1 MRQTGGSA
9 HATFKYLD
17 YEKLEKL
24 KKHPLIKK
32 YGYSIMLTNAENI
45 EFAKIH
51 TEIRYAQD
59 EEAKMYFAYP
69 ETGTMP
75 KAEDEIATDT
85 RVLDLLKVPHKIGEN
100 VTIKYSL
107 VGKEYTKDFKLCG
120 FWESDYISPASMM
133 WVSKDFVE
141 DELSENNLNMNES
154 GHAGLINLD
163 VMFSNSLG
171 IGEKVSDVITESG
184 YSISEGDDNYIA
196 SGVNWSY
203 VTINF
208 DNIAEMAVPMLI
220 LSLLVV
226 FTGYLIIYN
235 IFQISVVKDIKSYG
249 LLKTIGTTK
258 KQIKKLIRKQAFM
271 LCIIGIPIGLLI
283 GFLLVRTLG

>member
-1 MRQTGGSA
+1 MKFRNNNKAVINKLTISILKADKIRNIFAIFSIVFTTILFTSLFTIGGGIIKSQEYTSMRQVGGSA

-59 EEAKMYFAYP
+59 EEAKMYFSYP
-69 ETGTMP
+69 EAGTMP

-107 VGKEYTKDFKLCG
+107 GAK
-120 FWESDYISPASMM
+120 
-133 WVSKDFVE
+133 
-141 DELSENNLNMNES
+141 
-154 GHAGLINLD
+154 
-163 VMFSNSLG
+163 
-171 IGEKVSDVITESG
+171 
-184 YSISEGDDNYIA
+184 SIQKI
-196 SGVNWSY
+196 
-203 VTINF
+203 
-208 DNIAEMAVPMLI
+208 
-220 LSLLVV
+220 
-226 FTGYLIIYN
+226 
-235 IFQISVVKDIKSYG
+235 
-249 LLKTIGTTK
+249 
-258 KQIKKLIRKQAFM
+258 
-271 LCIIGIPIGLLI
+271 
-283 GFLLVRTLG
+283 